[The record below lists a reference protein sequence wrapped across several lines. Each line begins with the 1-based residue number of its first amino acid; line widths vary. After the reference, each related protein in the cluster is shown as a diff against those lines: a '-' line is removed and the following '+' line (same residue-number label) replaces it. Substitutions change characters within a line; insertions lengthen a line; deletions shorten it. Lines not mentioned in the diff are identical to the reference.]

1 MNHSKFN
8 LLRINE
14 KISDIMESIQVLQQY
29 GEQDDR
35 IFLGNPEALRSA
47 KYAFIVL
54 IEAATNIATH
64 ICARLLAKAPA
75 NYAESFLLLG
85 ERGLIEQNLARRL
98 SKMTGFR
105 NLLVHGY
112 GKIDNQQMLGI
123 MRRDIKDV
131 KLYLQAINKLLK

>member
-1 MNHSKFN
+1 MNHSKLN

>member
-1 MNHSKFN
+1 MIGFSWATRKLYVPPNM
-8 LLRINE
+8 L
-14 KISDIMESIQVLQQY
+14 
-29 GEQDDR
+29 
-35 IFLGNPEALRSA
+35 
-47 KYAFIVL
+47 FIVL